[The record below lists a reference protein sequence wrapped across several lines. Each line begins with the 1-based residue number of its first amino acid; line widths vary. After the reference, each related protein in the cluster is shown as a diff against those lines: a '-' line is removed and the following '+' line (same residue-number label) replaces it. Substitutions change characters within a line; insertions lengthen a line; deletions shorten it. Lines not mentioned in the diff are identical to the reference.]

1 MNSTQL
7 SQFVRGKI
15 KEYERKALRNIDVDY
30 LLAVYDYI
38 NTMKMIDQ
46 YLNGDID
53 RLRAEADERISKD
66 RQILSVTAKDKR
78 EALAALDIV
87 VKIIANQDSN
97 GINEAI
103 YITKEGCVW
112 SG

>member
-1 MNSTQL
+1 MNSVQL

-15 KEYERKALRNIDVDY
+15 KEYEGKALRNVDVDY
-30 LLAVYDYI
+30 LLVVYDYI

-53 RLRAEADERISKD
+53 RLRAEVDERILKG
-66 RQILSVTAKDKR
+66 RQILSVTARDKG
-78 EALAALDIV
+78 EALAALDMV
-87 VKIIANQDSN
+87 VKTIVNQDNN

-112 SG
+112 CG